1 MVHGEVRA
9 PMLDL
14 ANRDLVESHLHAIWL
29 AETGVKLAP
38 SIAEILELGESGRP
52 VRPTLMGDMRAAGV
66 EKKAHPRMTA
76 VLGALA
82 DEFDSE
88 NAPWFAGAASFAEE
102 VTESAARRF
111 ERAFDRWRDLLIAAE
126 RQRDLARRDARRP
139 HRPTRPERHAQ
150 CDHRRE
156 AVGAQLRRKPRH
168 RAPQSCP
175 AITARSMPSASSRP
189 TMSPSKCS
197 SV

>member
-82 DEFDSE
+82 DEFE
-88 NAPWFAGAASFAEE
+88 LRKRT
-102 VTESAARRF
+102 VVRRS
-111 ERAFDRWRDLLIAAE
+111 
-126 RQRDLARRDARRP
+126 
-139 HRPTRPERHAQ
+139 
-150 CDHRRE
+150 RE
-156 AVGAQLRRKPRH
+156 LRRGSDRER
-168 RAPQSCP
+168 RAPLRACL
-175 AITARSMPSASSRP
+175 
-189 TMSPSKCS
+189 
-197 SV
+197 